1 MEDTTKGKIDCADA
15 LGTVLAD
22 TFVLYLKTQQCHW
35 NVEGPL
41 FPMLHKLFGKQYEE
55 LWATVDRVAERI
67 RALGYQAPSGINVF
81 AMLTT
86 LPDLQGA
93 LPALE
98 MVRLL
103 LADHEACSRNVMAA
117 LRVCQAAGDEVSANM
132 LAELAE
138 FHDKQAWFLRA
149 TAK

>member
-1 MEDTTKGKIDCADA
+1 MEDMNAPVNCADA

-22 TFVLYLKTQQCHW
+22 TFVLYLKTHQCHW
-35 NVEGPL
+35 NVEGAL
-41 FPMLHKLFGKQYEE
+41 FPMLHKLFGKQYED
-55 LWATVDRVAERI
+55 LWGTVDTVAERI
-67 RALGYQAPSGINVF
+67 RALGFTAPSGINIF
-81 AMLTT
+81 AQMTT
-86 LPDLQGA
+86 LPDLQGV
-93 LPALE
+93 PSALE

-117 LRVCQAAGDEVSANM
+117 LRICQAAGDEATANM
-132 LAELAE
+132 LADMVT